1 MRNHHPSRATATV
14 REPSFQAGNVLVLSV
29 CHFVHD
35 VYSGFLSPL
44 LPLLIQK
51 LSLSLTQA
59 GLLSTAM
66 QVPHLFNPWIGMLAD
81 RVSVRYFIIF
91 APAATAVPMS
101 LLGVAPSYGVLL
113 LLLTVTGI
121 SVALFHV
128 PAPVMVARVSGRR
141 TGRGMSFFMTGGELA
156 RTVSPLIAVAAVAW
170 LGLEGFYPVMLFGI
184 ASSAWLFVKFRDV
197 PVHDARREKI
207 PLANTL
213 RSMGS
218 LLTPLAAILVLRGF
232 MHGALTTFLP
242 TFVEIETGEM
252 WLAGIALTVFEGAGA
267 VGVLAFGSLSDLLGR
282 RKVLAISL
290 LGAPVA
296 LFLFTVASGWIRYPL
311 LILIGFTLLSTTPVM
326 LALVQEHAGR
336 SPAAAN
342 GLFMMVSFLARSATV
357 VVVGWIG
364 DRIGLSNTY
373 SVCAVLGILAV
384 PLLWFLP
391 DENRK

>member
-1 MRNHHPSRATATV
+1 MRSHHPSNATAPV
-14 REPSFQAGNVLVLSV
+14 RESSFQTGNVLVLSV

-59 GLLSTAM
+59 GLLSTFM
-66 QVPHLFNPWIGMLAD
+66 QIPHLFNPWIGMLAD

-101 LLGVAPSYGVLL
+101 LLGVAPGYGMLL
-113 LLLTVTGI
+113 LLMAVTGV

-128 PAPVMVARVSGRR
+128 PAPVMIARVSGRR
-141 TGRGMSFFMTGGELA
+141 TGRGMSFFMSGGELA
-156 RTVSPLIAVAAVAW
+156 RTVSPLVAVAAVGW

-184 ASSAWLFVKFRDV
+184 AASAWLFVTFRDV
-197 PVHDARREKI
+197 PVHDARRKKI
-207 PLANTL
+207 PLVNTL
-213 RSMGS
+213 RSMGPV
-218 LLTPLAAILVLRGF
+218 LTPLAAILVLRGF
-232 MHGALTTFLP
+232 MHGALATFLP
-242 TFVEIETGEM
+242 TFVKIETGQI
-252 WLAGIALTVFEGAGA
+252 WLAGIALTIFEGAGV
-267 VGVLAFGSLSDLLGR
+267 VGVLAAGSLSDVFGR
-282 RKVLAISL
+282 RKVLALSL

-296 LFLFTVASGWIRYPL
+296 LFLFTATTGWIRYPFL
-311 LILIGFTLLSTTPVM
+311 VLIGFTLLSTTPVM

-342 GLFMMVSFLARSATV
+342 GLYMMVSFLARSATV